1 MIAGERETLTARVKS
16 MNGLEVVF
24 SKGNQWHDRIYYDA
38 MEGAYYDRY
47 TDMYLGLDELAAYG
61 LK

>member
-1 MIAGERETLTARVKS
+1 
-16 MNGLEVVF
+16 MNGMEVVF

-47 TDMYLGLDELAAYG
+47 TDVYLGLDELAAYG